1 MAYRRASIGSL
12 REDKGRM
19 REYAW
24 IVVGAGFTG
33 ATIAERIAA
42 ELDQRVLV
50 IDRRDH
56 IGGNAHDYPGDY
68 GILIH
73 KYGPHIFHTN
83 SEKVWTYLSRFT
95 RWRAYEHRVLGSID
109 GKLAPIPFNLDSL
122 DILFP
127 RREAEALSRQLI
139 ESYGM
144 EKKVPILK
152 MREAQ
157 SGDLRDLADY
167 IYEKVFLHY
176 TLKQWDLRPED
187 LDPSV
192 SARVPVHISR
202 DPRYFQDTYQAMPD
216 EGYSALFS
224 RMLDHPNIH
233 VSTNTSYGDIRV
245 EQESAKV
252 IFTGPVDEFFDYAY
266 GALPYRSLRFQLA
279 SLPSP
284 EAQPVGTVNYP
295 NDFAY
300 TRITEFK
307 HLTGQAADGTVI
319 VEEYPQAHEPGKN
332 EPYYPIP
339 TPDNA
344 ERLKPYLVA
353 ARALEGKVWFAGRL
367 GDYAYY
373 NMDQAC
379 ARALALFEKQ
389 IVPSVRG

>member
-1 MAYRRASIGSL
+1 
-12 REDKGRM
+12 M

-56 IGGNAHDYPGDY
+56 IGGNAYDYPGEY

-127 RREAEALSRQLI
+127 RREAEALSQQLI
-139 ESYGM
+139 EAYGI

-157 SGDLRDLADY
+157 SGDLRGLADY

-176 TLKQWDLRPED
+176 TLKQWGMRPED

-202 DPRYFQDTYQAMPD
+202 DPRYFQDTYQAMPE
-216 EGYSALFS
+216 EGYSALFA

-233 VSTNTSYGDIRV
+233 VSAGTSYGDIRT
-245 EQESAKV
+245 EHESAKV
-252 IFTGPVDEFFDYAY
+252 IFTGPVDEFFDYAH

-279 SLPSP
+279 SLPSR

-307 HLTGQAADGTVI
+307 HLTGQTADGTVI

-344 ERLKPYLVA
+344 ERLKPYLA
-353 ARALEGKVWFAGRL
+353 AAKELDGKVWFAGRL

-389 IVPSVRG
+389 IAPSVRG

>member
-1 MAYRRASIGSL
+1 
-12 REDKGRM
+12 M

-42 ELDQRVLV
+42 ELDHKVLV
-50 IDRRDH
+50 IDRRNH
-56 IGGNAHDYPGDY
+56 IGGNAYDYPGDY

-83 SEKVWTYLSRFT
+83 SEKVWSYLSRFT

-109 GKLAPIPFNLDSL
+109 GQLAPIPFNLDSL

-127 RREAEALSRQLI
+127 RGEAEALSRQLI

-157 SGDLRDLADY
+157 SGDLRALADY

-176 TLKQWDLRPED
+176 TLKQWGMRPED

-202 DPRYFQDTYQAMPD
+202 DPRYFQDVYQTMPE
-216 EGYSALFS
+216 EGYSAMFS

-233 VSTNTSYGDIRV
+233 VSTGTSYGDIRM
-245 EQESAKV
+245 EQENAKV
-252 IFTGPVDEFFDYAY
+252 IFTGPIDEFFEYAY

-279 SLPSP
+279 SRPTP

-307 HLTGQAADGTVI
+307 HLTGQTADGTVI
-319 VEEYPQAHEPGKN
+319 VEEYPEAHEPGRN

-344 ERLKPYLVA
+344 ERLKPYLA
-353 ARALEGKVWFAGRL
+353 AAKALEGKVWFAGRL

-389 IVPSVRG
+389 IAPSVCR

>member
-1 MAYRRASIGSL
+1 
-12 REDKGRM
+12 M
-19 REYAW
+19 RDYAW

-33 ATIAERIAA
+33 ATIAERIATQ
-42 ELDQRVLV
+42 LDQKVLV
-50 IDRRDH
+50 VDRRDH
-56 IGGNAHDYPGDY
+56 IAGNAYDYAGDY

-73 KYGPHIFHTN
+73 RYGPHIFHTN

-95 RWRAYEHRVLGSID
+95 SWRPYEHRVLGSID
-109 GKLAPIPFNLDSL
+109 GRLAPIPFNLDSL
-122 DILFP
+122 EILFP
-127 RREAEALSRQLI
+127 RNEAEALSRLLI
-139 ESYGM
+139 DTYGL
-144 EKKVPILK
+144 EKKIPILK
-152 MREAQ
+152 MREAD
-157 SGDLRDLADY
+157 SAALRDLAGY

-192 SARVPVHISR
+192 SARVPVHVSR
-202 DPRYFQDTYQAMPD
+202 DPRYFQDIYQAMPED
-216 EGYSALFS
+216 GYFAMFA
-224 RMLDHPNIH
+224 RILDHPNIC
-233 VSTNTSYGDIRV
+233 VSTNTAYRDVRAQQGD
-245 EQESAKV
+245 AKV
-252 IFTGPVDEFFDYAY
+252 IFTGPIDEFFEYAH
-266 GALPYRSLRFQLA
+266 GPLPYRSLRFQLMSFA
-279 SLPSP
+279 KA

-307 HLTGQAADGTVI
+307 HLTGQTADGTVI

-344 ERLKPYLVA
+344 ERLKPYLA
-353 ARALEGKVWFAGRL
+353 AAAELEGRVWFAGRL

-389 IVPSVRG
+389 IAPSVRS

>member
-1 MAYRRASIGSL
+1 
-12 REDKGRM
+12 M

-24 IVVGAGFTG
+24 IIVGAGFTG
-33 ATIAERIAA
+33 ATLAERIAA

-56 IGGNAHDYPGDY
+56 IGGNAYDYAGDY

-83 SEKVWTYLSRFT
+83 SDRVRTYLSRFT
-95 RWRAYEHRVLGSID
+95 RWRPYEHRVLGSID
-109 GKLAPIPFNLDSL
+109 GRLAPIPFNLDSL

-127 RREAEALSRQLI
+127 CSEAERLRQRLT
-139 ESYGM
+139 EAYGL

-152 MREAQ
+152 MREA
-157 SGDLRDLADY
+157 GDAGLRELANY
-167 IYEKVFLHY
+167 IYEKVFLHD

-202 DPRYFQDTYQAMPD
+202 DPRYFQDTFQAMPE
-216 EGYSALFS
+216 EGYSEMFA
-224 RMLDHPNIH
+224 RILDHPNIH
-233 VSTNTSYGDIRV
+233 VATGTDYREV
-245 EQESAKV
+245 REEQKHANV
-252 IFTGPVDEFFDYAY
+252 IFTGPIDEYFDYAY
-266 GALPYRSLRFQLA
+266 GALPYRSLRFQIA
-279 SLPSP
+279 SLQ
-284 EAQPVGTVNYP
+284 ETQAQPVGTVNYP

-307 HLTGQAADGTVI
+307 HLTGQTTDGTVV
-319 VEEYPQAHEPGKN
+319 VEEYPQAHEPGRN
-332 EPYYPIP
+332 EAYYPVP
-339 TPDNA
+339 TTDSA
-344 ERLKPYLVA
+344 ERLKPYLTA
-353 ARALEGKVWFAGRL
+353 AAELAGKVWFAGRL

-389 IVPSVRG
+389 IAPSVRR

>member
-1 MAYRRASIGSL
+1 
-12 REDKGRM
+12 M

-42 ELDQRVLV
+42 ELDHKVLV
-50 IDRRDH
+50 IDRRNH
-56 IGGNAHDYPGDY
+56 IGGNAYDYPGDY

-83 SEKVWTYLSRFT
+83 SEKVWSYLSRFT

-109 GKLAPIPFNLDSL
+109 GQLAPIPFNLDSL

-127 RREAEALSRQLI
+127 RGEAEALSRQLI

-157 SGDLRDLADY
+157 SGDLRALADY
-167 IYEKVFLHY
+167 IYVKVFLHY
-176 TLKQWDLRPED
+176 TLKQWGMRPED

-202 DPRYFQDTYQAMPD
+202 DPRYFQDVYQTMPE
-216 EGYSALFS
+216 EGYSAMFS

-233 VSTNTSYGDIRV
+233 VSTGTSYGDIRM
-245 EQESAKV
+245 EQENAKV
-252 IFTGPVDEFFDYAY
+252 IFTGPIDEFFEYAY

-279 SLPSP
+279 SRPTP

-307 HLTGQAADGTVI
+307 HLTGQTADGTVI
-319 VEEYPQAHEPGKN
+319 VEEYPEAHEPGRN

-344 ERLKPYLVA
+344 ERLKPYLA
-353 ARALEGKVWFAGRL
+353 AAKALEGKVWFAGRL

-389 IVPSVRG
+389 IAPSVCR

>member
-1 MAYRRASIGSL
+1 
-12 REDKGRM
+12 M
-19 REYAW
+19 RQYAW
-24 IVVGAGFTG
+24 IIVGAGFTG
-33 ATIAERIAA
+33 ATIAERIAS

-56 IGGNAHDYPGDY
+56 VGGNAHDHAGDY

-73 KYGPHIFHTN
+73 RYGPHIFHTN

-95 RWRAYEHRVLGSID
+95 RWRPYEHRVLGSID
-109 GKLAPIPFNLDSL
+109 GRLAPIPFNLDSL

-127 RREAEALSRQLI
+127 PGEAAKLARLLVDT
-139 ESYGM
+139 YGL
-144 EKKVPILK
+144 ERKVPILR
-152 MREAQ
+152 MREA
-157 SGDLRDLADY
+157 GDAALRGLADY
-167 IYEKVFLHY
+167 IYEKVFLNY

-202 DPRYFQDTYQAMPD
+202 DPRYFQDTYQAMPQ
-216 EGYSALFS
+216 EGYSAMFA
-224 RMLDHPNIH
+224 RILDHPNIN
-233 VSTNTSYGDIRV
+233 VATGTAYRDVR
-245 EQESAKV
+245 EQQKNAKV
-252 IFTGPVDEFFDYAY
+252 IFTGPIDEYFDYAY

-279 SLPSP
+279 SLAGTQ
-284 EAQPVGTVNYP
+284 AQPVGTVNYP

-307 HLTGQAADGTVI
+307 HLTGQTADGTVI
-319 VEEYPQAHEPGKN
+319 VEEYPQAYEPGRN
-332 EPYYPIP
+332 EPYYPVP
-339 TPDNA
+339 TPDSA
-344 ERLKPYLVA
+344 ERLKPYLA
-353 ARALEGKVWFAGRL
+353 AAAGLAGRVWFAGRL

-389 IVPSVRG
+389 IAPSVRR